1 MCRSGACGDGED
13 GEKSWDTS
21 LRRIFNTV
29 LDDCAS
35 LRNVLSADEEDG
47 ACSPKE
53 SFLCILVR
61 NALCITRR
69 DLVVDEEALV
79 ALPRHWSGELS
90 PLFRYMSTR
99 VCAPL
104 LVSISADVPVDSPT
118 LVPQDEYRSGG
129 SVSTRRV
136 GSGGHEDVRKSTTCS
151 SHGNSEAAESPG
163 PIEHPDSLPVYIV
176 PERDLSVSEW
186 LRRPVVKEIVYEQ
199 DTEDE
204 EASEDQRCLSEL
216 NLHVLD
222 CPRDR
227 PLPVDAAL
235 PIVCMAEGDVL
246 PVIMASA
253 LYQRHVWRVQ
263 EPLVGISFKRYDTSI
278 SFLLGW
284 IEAAKGDDYLPNIDL
299 ANPECVLIVTQFFL
313 HLHGC
318 IANIQNNIALS
329 RSVLAE
335 ELRGERLVRWR
346 VDSATASE
354 DEDCIGDP
362 EDLVSV
368 WLHGLEDSETLS
380 KACLLSRLSDTL
392 MSDICEYTMSFYWPQ
407 VWGSPDDIPPVDA
420 NVTYLLAEFKLLVE
434 SHQKAKRPTL
444 DTLRER
450 KSYMPQQNQESFK
463 AEDVLCLFSE
473 GSSESVLWKQVD
485 KLLVGS
491 LSTILN
497 TCSLARG
504 RVQAGISLNEASW
517 RHDLDRIFFD
527 FLATATSPVLQSDMD
542 EQDNTKGQRKVHAI
556 LECMIALPRSVYG
569 GYNLEDRGDRESIKQ
584 DARRFV
590 NTVDDLFRADWKDLD
605 ENKET
610 VERDIHRGLSVLW
623 AQWRD
628 TLTPDS
634 IKERLAISPTQAKCD
649 AVGLLRMPVCLN
661 LDKKTFDSYKFIKSL
676 SALNPSPSAAL
687 GTGDSLQP
695 AKKKSNTTALPSK
708 SSVINYIT
716 FNSAVRET
724 STPYRTSQETSQVS
738 SEKSDRAGLE
748 EQMSK
753 LQMKHLPQKTARS
766 GRRDKPEETSYL
778 ELPLILVE
786 YKRPTTSYEQ
796 GQNQRRLYCTSAA
809 RFLEAIGIVEFP
821 IFSVLSDGPY
831 TVLATTWVKDGI
843 VQIFERHMVSFD
855 VSNPLGAWHY
865 ATVMARIAVFWGTAL
880 AERFVKVQDQ
890 FVEDAGKDA
899 LKLQWTQTHQAIHK
913 SATTAPKASPETTE
927 NAITTS
933 GS

>member
-1 MCRSGACGDGED
+1 MNPYDVYLGEVHRSVVYHHNWDVNDTESIPQKVREYAHLLRDAFELPAWVKEGPYPWLYPRVIPLVQELQSSSRTMCRSGACGDGED

-284 IEAAKGDDYLPNIDL
+284 IEAAKGDGQRLPRVHIARIDYLPNIDL

-380 KACLLSRLSDTL
+380 FPASAMSASKRPKPTSVKSEPLPPARLLSAGARSPSDNTSAVSETGKGPEESLLKVLLRSSIQDNKIPQYDVYQPSEACSDFCKRKVKEPEHIVEWLCDRKACLLSRLSDTL

-407 VWGSPDDIPPVDA
+407 VWGSP
-420 NVTYLLAEFKLLVE
+420 
-434 SHQKAKRPTL
+434 S
-444 DTLRER
+444 
-450 KSYMPQQNQESFK
+450 M
-463 AEDVLCLFSE
+463 
-473 GSSESVLWKQVD
+473 
-485 KLLVGS
+485 
-491 LSTILN
+491 
-497 TCSLARG
+497 
-504 RVQAGISLNEASW
+504 
-517 RHDLDRIFFD
+517 
-527 FLATATSPVLQSDMD
+527 
-542 EQDNTKGQRKVHAI
+542 
-556 LECMIALPRSVYG
+556 
-569 GYNLEDRGDRESIKQ
+569 
-584 DARRFV
+584 
-590 NTVDDLFRADWKDLD
+590 
-605 ENKET
+605 
-610 VERDIHRGLSVLW
+610 
-623 AQWRD
+623 
-628 TLTPDS
+628 
-634 IKERLAISPTQAKCD
+634 
-649 AVGLLRMPVCLN
+649 
-661 LDKKTFDSYKFIKSL
+661 
-676 SALNPSPSAAL
+676 
-687 GTGDSLQP
+687 
-695 AKKKSNTTALPSK
+695 
-708 SSVINYIT
+708 
-716 FNSAVRET
+716 
-724 STPYRTSQETSQVS
+724 
-738 SEKSDRAGLE
+738 
-748 EQMSK
+748 QM
-753 LQMKHLPQKTARS
+753 
-766 GRRDKPEETSYL
+766 
-778 ELPLILVE
+778 
-786 YKRPTTSYEQ
+786 
-796 GQNQRRLYCTSAA
+796 
-809 RFLEAIGIVEFP
+809 
-821 IFSVLSDGPY
+821 
-831 TVLATTWVKDGI
+831 
-843 VQIFERHMVSFD
+843 
-855 VSNPLGAWHY
+855 
-865 ATVMARIAVFWGTAL
+865 
-880 AERFVKVQDQ
+880 
-890 FVEDAGKDA
+890 
-899 LKLQWTQTHQAIHK
+899 
-913 SATTAPKASPETTE
+913 
-927 NAITTS
+927 
-933 GS
+933 